1 MKVKPL
7 LQSIN
12 PSTFLQDY
20 LQASGIQDVER
31 YLNPDDGVFDSP
43 WLYPNMR
50 EGVERLKKAID
61 DGEKIGVLVDC
72 DFDGQLSA
80 AMITNFLHLQGIVP
94 VVFHHTG
101 KAHGLCKNPDEDI
114 VQQVLDSGVKLL
126 IVPDASANDSNECK
140 VLKEQGIDV
149 VVLDHHEIT
158 TYNPNAIL
166 INHHLGNGLNTALS
180 GTGVVFKF
188 ISAYCEQYDITMPDY
203 TDMVAVS
210 LVSDVCDMTSIE
222 NRAFVSHGLAKPNNK
237 LLAYMAEK
245 LNRKGNNPEGYSWG
259 LIPPGNA
266 LTRSHNQEDKEA
278 YFNALVGFGD
288 IEEGLKVARKA
299 HREQTA
305 TVKSMVE
312 ELEPNLDMSHKA
324 IIGFT
329 DANNKEYIGLVA
341 NKYCGKY
348 NKPCILLR
356 EASSTMWS
364 GSLRSP
370 FPLASLINSSGLASC
385 QGHEEAAGVLIRKSN
400 LKRFI
405 AWIDKLD
412 VDTNPDIPVTASI
425 KPKQITLPL
434 CYAVIDNMMLWAK
447 GVDMPVFHVHGR
459 VNKGDIQVFQKK
471 TTTVKIMIDGIA
483 FLLFMAKGDD
493 VERLM
498 EHDVFD
504 IDMVVRLDVNEWNGV
519 ESPQATIEEWE
530 ISAVENNSVSEE
542 DWMDLF

>member
-7 LQSIN
+7 LESVDTRNFIHQ
-12 PSTFLQDY
+12 Y
-20 LQASGIQDVER
+20 LTACGVKDVDA
-31 YLNPDDGVFDSP
+31 YLNADLSVCDSP
-43 WLYPNMR
+43 WDYPNMK

-61 DGEKIGVLVDC
+61 DGEEIGVLCDADVD
-72 DFDGQLSA
+72 GMMSS

-94 VVFHHTG
+94 VVFHHIG
-101 KAHGLCKNPDEDI
+101 KAHGLRKNPDEDI
-114 VQQVLDSGVKLL
+114 VQQVLNSGVSLL
-126 IVPDASANDSNECK
+126 IVPDASSNDTNECK
-140 VLKEQGIDV
+140 VLKQSGTDV
-149 VVLDHHEIT
+149 IICDHHEIT
-158 TYNPNAIL
+158 TPNPYAIL

-180 GTGVVFKF
+180 GTGVTFQF
-188 ISAYCEQYDITMPDY
+188 IAAYCEQYNIAMPDY

-210 LVSDVCDMTSIE
+210 LVSDVCDMTSLE
-222 NRAFVSHGLAKPNNK
+222 NRAFVAHGLSKPNNR

-266 LTRSHNQEDKEA
+266 LTRSHNQEDKEV
-278 YFNALVGFGD
+278 YFNALAGFGD
-288 IEEGLKVARKA
+288 VEMGLKVARKA
-299 HREQTA
+299 HREQMA
-305 TVKSMVE
+305 TVKTMVD
-312 ELEPNLDMSHKA
+312 ELEPTLDMSHKA

-385 QGHEEAAGVLIRKSN
+385 QGHEEAAGILIKKSN
-400 LKRFI
+400 LKRFT

-412 VDTNPDIPVTASI
+412 VDTSPDIPVTASI

-434 CYAVIDNMMLWAK
+434 CHAIVDNMMLWAK

-459 VNKGDIQVFQKK
+459 VNKGNIQVFLKK
-471 TTTVKIMIDGIA
+471 TTTVKIMIDGIS
-483 FLLFMAKGDD
+483 FLVFMAKEED
-493 VERLM
+493 VEKLM

-504 IDMVVRLDVNEWNGV
+504 IDMVVKLAVNEWNGV
-519 ESPQATIEEWE
+519 ESPQATVEEWE
-530 ISAVENNSVSEE
+530 ISLVEDKTEE
-542 DWMDLF
+542 DNWEDWF

>member
-20 LQASGIQDVER
+20 LQALGIQDVDK
-31 YLNPDDGVFDSP
+31 YLNADLSVCDSP
-43 WLYPNMR
+43 WDYPNMM

-61 DGEKIGVLVDC
+61 DGEEIGVLC
-72 DFDGQLSA
+72 DADQDGYLSS

-94 VVFHHTG
+94 VVFHHIG
-101 KAHGLCKNPDEDI
+101 KAHGLRKNPDEDI
-114 VQQVLDSGVKLL
+114 VQQVLESMVKLL
-126 IVPDASANDSNECK
+126 IIPDASSNDTKECK
-140 VLKEQGIDV
+140 ELAEREIDV
-149 VVLDHHEIT
+149 LICDHHEIT
-158 TYNPNAIL
+158 TPNPYAIL
-166 INHHLGNGLNTALS
+166 INNHLGNELNTALS
-180 GTGVVFKF
+180 GTGVTFQF
-188 ISAYCEQYDITMPDY
+188 IAAYCERYNITMPDY

-222 NRAFVSHGLAKPNNK
+222 NRAFVAHGLSKPNNK

-266 LTRSHNQEDKEA
+266 LTRSHNQEDKKA

-312 ELEPNLDMSHKA
+312 ELEPTLDMSHKA

-356 EASSTMWS
+356 EANSTMWS
-364 GSLRSP
+364 GSIRSP

-385 QGHEEAAGVLIRKSN
+385 QGHESAAGILIPKSN
-400 LKRFI
+400 LKRFM

-412 VDTNPDIPVTASI
+412 TDTNPDIPVTASI

-434 CYAVIDNMMLWAK
+434 CHAVVDNMMLWAK

-459 VNKGDIQVFQKK
+459 VNKENIQVFQKK
-471 TTTVKIMIDGIA
+471 TTTVKITIDGIA
-483 FLLFMAKGDD
+483 FLLFMAKEDD
-493 VERLM
+493 VEKLM
-498 EHDVFD
+498 EYDVFD
-504 IDMVVRLDVNEWNGV
+504 MDMVVRLDANEWNGV
-519 ESPQATIEEWE
+519 ESPQATVKEWE
-530 ISAVENNSVSEE
+530 ISVVENDGVSEE

>member
-7 LQSIN
+7 LQSIDTRN
-12 PSTFLQDY
+12 FIHQY
-20 LQASGIQDVER
+20 LTACGVKDVDT
-31 YLNPDDGVFDSP
+31 YLNADLSVCDSP
-43 WLYPNMR
+43 WDYPNMK
-50 EGVERLKKAID
+50 EGVERLKRAID
-61 DGEKIGVLVDC
+61 DGEEIGVLCDADVD
-72 DFDGQLSA
+72 GMLSS
-80 AMITNFLHLQGIVP
+80 AMITNFLHLQGIILI
-94 VVFHHTG
+94 VFHHIG
-101 KAHGLCKNPDEDI
+101 KAHGLRKNPDEDI

-158 TYNPNAIL
+158 TPNPNAIL

-180 GTGVVFKF
+180 GTGVVFQYIK
-188 ISAYCEQYDITMPDY
+188 AYCEQYNIEMPDY

-222 NRAFVSHGLAKPNNK
+222 NRAFVAHGLSKPNNK

-305 TVKSMVE
+305 TVKTMVE
-312 ELEPNLDMSHKA
+312 ELEPTLDMSHKA

-370 FPLASLINSSGLASC
+370 FPLASLINSSGLANC
-385 QGHEEAAGVLIRKSN
+385 QGHEEAAGILIKKSN
-400 LKRFI
+400 LKRFTT
-405 AWIDKLD
+405 WIDKLD

-434 CYAVIDNMMLWAK
+434 CHAVVDNMMLWAK

-459 VNKGDIQVFQKK
+459 VNKDDIQVFQKK

-483 FLLFMAKGDD
+483 FLLFMAKEDD
-493 VERLM
+493 VEKLM
-498 EHDVFD
+498 EYDMFD

-519 ESPQATIEEWE
+519 ESPQAKIESWE
-530 ISAVENNSVSEE
+530 IREIENKEE
-542 DWMDLF
+542 SWEDFF

>member
-12 PSTFLQDY
+12 SSTFLEDY
-20 LQASGIQDVER
+20 LTACGVEDVDE
-31 YLNPDDGVFDSP
+31 YLNAGLDVMDSP
-43 WLYPNMR
+43 WDYPNME

-61 DGEKIGVLVDC
+61 SGEKIGVLVDC

-80 AMITNFLHLQGIVP
+80 AMITNFLHLQEIVP
-94 VVFHHTG
+94 VVFHHIG
-101 KAHGLCKNPDEDI
+101 KAHGLRKNPDEDI

-188 ISAYCEQYDITMPDY
+188 ISAYCEQYNIAMPDY

-459 VNKGDIQVFQKK
+459 VNKGDIQMFQKK

-498 EHDVFD
+498 EYDVFD

-519 ESPQATIEEWE
+519 ESPQALIQEWE
-530 ISAVENNSVSEE
+530 ISVVEDNNASEE
-542 DWMDLF
+542 NWMDLF

>member
-12 PSTFLQDY
+12 SNTFLHDY
-20 LQASGIQDVER
+20 LSACGIKDVEG
-31 YLNPDDGVFDSP
+31 YLNADLSVCDSP
-43 WLYPNMR
+43 WDYPNMK
-50 EGVERLKKAID
+50 EGVERLKKAIN

-72 DFDGQLSA
+72 DLDGQLSA
-80 AMITNFLHLQGIVP
+80 AMIVNFLHLQGIVP
-94 VVFHHTG
+94 VVFHHIG
-101 KAHGLCKNPDEDI
+101 KSHGLRKNPDEDI
-114 VQQVLDSGVKLL
+114 VQQVLNTGVSLL
-126 IVPDASANDSNECK
+126 IVPDASSNDVDECE
-140 VLKEQGIDV
+140 VLKKSGTEIV
-149 VVLDHHEIT
+149 ICDHHEIT
-158 TYNPNAIL
+158 TPNPYAIL

-180 GTGVVFKF
+180 GTGVTFHF
-188 ISAYCEQYDITMPDY
+188 IAAYCEQYDITMPDY

-266 LTRSHNQEDKEA
+266 LTRSHNQDDKEA

-305 TVKSMVE
+305 TVKTMVD
-312 ELEPNLDMSHKA
+312 ELEPTLDMSHKV

-329 DANNKEYIGLVA
+329 NANNKEYIGLVA

-370 FPLASLINSSGLASC
+370 FPLASLINSSGLANC
-385 QGHEEAAGVLIRKSN
+385 QGHEEAAGILIKKSN
-400 LKRFI
+400 LKRFM

-412 VDTNPDIPVTASI
+412 IDTNPDIPVTASI

-434 CYAVIDNMMLWAK
+434 CHAVVDNMMLWAK

-471 TTTVKIMIDGIA
+471 TTTVKFMIDGIA
-483 FLLFMAKGDD
+483 FLLFMANDED
-493 VERLM
+493 VDKLM

-504 IDMVVRLDVNEWNGV
+504 IDMVVKLDVNEWNGI
-519 ESPQATIEEWE
+519 ELPQAKVEDWE
-530 ISAVENNSVSEE
+530 INAVEDNSVNESWE
-542 DWMDLF
+542 DWF

>member
-7 LQSIN
+7 LESVDTRNFIHQ
-12 PSTFLQDY
+12 Y
-20 LQASGIQDVER
+20 LTACGIKDVDA
-31 YLNPDDGVFDSP
+31 YLEADLSVCDDP
-43 WLYPNMR
+43 WEYPNMKMA
-50 EGVERLKKAID
+50 VERLHQAINSNED
-61 DGEKIGVLVDC
+61 IGVLVDC
-72 DFDGQLSA
+72 DLDGQLSS
-80 AMITNFLHLQGIVP
+80 AMIVNFLHLQGKVP
-94 VVFHHTG
+94 VVFHHIG
-101 KAHGLCKNPDEDI
+101 KAHGLRKNPDEDMI
-114 VQQVLDSGVKLL
+114 QQVLESMVKLL
-126 IVPDASANDSNECK
+126 IIPDASSNDTKECK
-140 VLKEQGIDV
+140 ELTEREIDV
-149 VVLDHHEIT
+149 LICDHHEIT
-158 TYNPNAIL
+158 TPNPYAIL
-166 INHHLGNGLNTALS
+166 VNHHLGNGLNTALS
-180 GTGVVFKF
+180 GTGVVFKL
-188 ISAYCEQYDITMPDY
+188 INAYCKQYKIVMPDY

-222 NRAFVSHGLAKPNNK
+222 NRAFVAQGLSKPNNK

-266 LTRSHNQEDKEA
+266 LTRSHNQDDKEA

-288 IEEGLKVARKA
+288 IEEGLKVARKV

-305 TVKSMVE
+305 MVKSMVE
-312 ELEPNLDMSHKA
+312 ELEPTLDMSHKA

-356 EASSTMWS
+356 EASSIMWS
-364 GSLRSP
+364 GSIRSP
-370 FPLASLINSSGLASC
+370 FPLASLINSSGLANC
-385 QGHEEAAGVLIRKSN
+385 QGHEEAAGILIKKSN
-400 LKRFI
+400 LKRFMT
-405 AWIDKLD
+405 WIDKLD
-412 VDTNPDIPVTASI
+412 IDTTPDIPVTASI

-434 CYAVIDNMMLWAK
+434 CHAVVDNMMLWAK

-459 VNKGDIQVFQKK
+459 VNKGDIQVFQKN
-471 TTTVKIMIDGIA
+471 TTTVKIMIDDIA
-483 FLLFMAKGDD
+483 FLLFMAKEDD

-519 ESPQATIEEWE
+519 ESPQAKIEEWE
-530 ISAVENNSVSEE
+530 ISKIKDNGANEEN
-542 DWMDLF
+542 WMDLF

>member
-94 VVFHHTG
+94 VVFHHIG

-266 LTRSHNQEDKEA
+266 LTRSHNQKDKEA

-471 TTTVKIMIDGIA
+471 TITVKIMIDGIA

>member
-94 VVFHHTG
+94 VVFHHIG

-126 IVPDASANDSNECK
+126 IVPDASANDSKECK

-385 QGHEEAAGVLIRKSN
+385 QGHEEAAGVVIRKSN

>member
-20 LQASGIQDVER
+20 LQICGVEDVDE
-31 YLNPDDGVFDSP
+31 YLNADLSVCDSP
-43 WLYPNMR
+43 WDYPNMK

-61 DGEKIGVLVDC
+61 DGEEIGVLC
-72 DFDGQLSA
+72 DADQDGYLSS

-94 VVFHHTG
+94 VIFHHIG
-101 KAHGLCKNPDEDI
+101 KAHGLRKNPDEDI
-114 VQQVLDSGVKLL
+114 VQQVLESMVKLL
-126 IVPDASANDSNECK
+126 IVPDASSNDTKECK
-140 VLKEQGIDV
+140 ELAEREIDV
-149 VVLDHHEIT
+149 LICDHHEIT
-158 TYNPNAIL
+158 TPNPYAIL

-180 GTGVVFKF
+180 GTGVVFQYIK
-188 ISAYCEQYDITMPDY
+188 AYCERYNITMPDY

-222 NRAFVSHGLAKPNNK
+222 NRAFVAHGLSKPNNK

-312 ELEPNLDMSHKA
+312 ELEPTLDMSHKA

-356 EASSTMWS
+356 EANSTMWS
-364 GSLRSP
+364 GSIRSP

-385 QGHEEAAGVLIRKSN
+385 QGHESAAGILIPKSN
-400 LKRFI
+400 LKRFM

-412 VDTNPDIPVTASI
+412 TDTNPDIPVTASI

-434 CYAVIDNMMLWAK
+434 CHAVVDNMMLWAK

-459 VNKGDIQVFQKK
+459 VNKENIQVFQKK
-471 TTTVKIMIDGIA
+471 TTTVKITIDAIA
-483 FLLFMAKGDD
+483 FLLFMAKEDD
-493 VERLM
+493 VEKLM
-498 EHDVFD
+498 EYDVFD
-504 IDMVVRLDVNEWNGV
+504 MDMVVRLDVNEWNGV
-519 ESPQATIEEWE
+519 ESPQATVEEWE
-530 ISAVENNSVSEE
+530 ISQVKNGVSEE

>member
-7 LQSIN
+7 LQSVDIRNFIN
-12 PSTFLQDY
+12 QY
-20 LQASGIQDVER
+20 LTACGIKDVEG
-31 YLNPDDGVFDSP
+31 YLNADLSMCDSP
-43 WLYPNMR
+43 WDYPNMK

-94 VVFHHTG
+94 VVFHHIG
-101 KAHGLCKNPDEDI
+101 KAHGLRKNPDEDI

-188 ISAYCEQYDITMPDY
+188 ISAYCEQYNIAMPDY

-222 NRAFVSHGLAKPNNK
+222 NRAFVAHGLSKPNNK
-237 LLAYMAEK
+237 LLAYMAGK

-259 LIPPGNA
+259 LIPPSNA

-471 TTTVKIMIDGIA
+471 TTTVKIMIDDIA
-483 FLLFMAKGDD
+483 FLLFMATEDD
-493 VERLM
+493 VEKLM

-504 IDMVVRLDVNEWNGV
+504 IDMIVRLNVNEWNGV
-519 ESPQATIEEWE
+519 ESPQGMVESWE
-530 ISAVENNSVSEE
+530 IEQIEDVED
-542 DWMDLF
+542 DWRKFF